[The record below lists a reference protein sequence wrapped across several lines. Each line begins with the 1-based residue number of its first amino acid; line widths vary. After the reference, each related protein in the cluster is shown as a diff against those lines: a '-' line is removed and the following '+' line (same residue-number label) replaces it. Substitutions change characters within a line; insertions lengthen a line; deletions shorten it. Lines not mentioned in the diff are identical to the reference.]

1 MSPRPFRLTPPEP
14 LELDIHQTCAQA
26 LDRLLLPPAV
36 WACYP
41 AGIIKLTGAQMAR
54 YAALGLKRGWPDL
67 LIGFDGVWGIE
78 LKRRG
83 GKLSKTRIGR
93 TRSGAPRILEGQE
106 DVFPMLLASGMFR
119 AIGVAYSVE
128 DMLGQLAIWGIPLR
142 PYHIGPPRMSSAAI
156 GPIASQSGHKGF

>member
-1 MSPRPFRLTPPEP
+1 MPEP
-14 LELDIHQTCAQA
+14 FEVDIHETCAHA

-54 YAALGLKRGWPDL
+54 YAALGLKAGWPDL
-67 LIGFDGVWGIE
+67 MIGFDGAWGIE

-83 GKLSKTRIGR
+83 GKLSKTRITR
-93 TRSGAPRILEGQE
+93 TRRGGPRIHEGQE

-119 AIGVAYSVE
+119 AIGIAYSVD
-128 DMLGQLAIWGIPLR
+128 DMLAQLAEWQIPLR
-142 PYHIGPPRMSSAAI
+142 PHQLGPLRVSSKAI
-156 GPIASQSGHKGF
+156 EPIASPGGHKQI